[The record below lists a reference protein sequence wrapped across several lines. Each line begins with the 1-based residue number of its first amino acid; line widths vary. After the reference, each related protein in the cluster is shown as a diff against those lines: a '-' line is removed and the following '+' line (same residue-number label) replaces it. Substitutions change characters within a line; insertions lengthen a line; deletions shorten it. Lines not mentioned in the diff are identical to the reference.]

1 MSKARDTTKSKERSE
16 ETRNLPPPHTVKPAV
31 SGHPVP
37 QPPVDASEPA
47 ALAPAEPL
55 ANALLHQAQQ
65 AAPAPSGG
73 TLGAPSTTPQVPEPT
88 DASPVGMTQPAEE
101 PAPKRV
107 GGKDPQAPR
116 PKRR

>member
-1 MSKARDTTKSKERSE
+1 MSKAKDATKPKERSE
-16 ETRNLPPPHTVKPAV
+16 ETRSLPPPHTVKPAV

-37 QPPVDASEPA
+37 QPPVDATEPA

-55 ANALLHQAQQ
+55 ANALLRTAEQAST
-65 AAPAPSGG
+65 APSGG
-73 TLGAPSTTPQVPEPT
+73 TLGGPRTAPQVPEPT

-101 PAPKRV
+101 PAPPRAR
-107 GGKDPQAPR
+107 GKNPPESR